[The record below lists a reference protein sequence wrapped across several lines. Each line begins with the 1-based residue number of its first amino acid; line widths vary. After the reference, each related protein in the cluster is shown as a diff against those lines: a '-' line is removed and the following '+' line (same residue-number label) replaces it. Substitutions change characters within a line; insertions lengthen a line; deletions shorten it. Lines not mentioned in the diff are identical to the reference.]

1 MRTTPSSTPSL
12 GGLARK
18 AQLLD
23 CAVDVL
29 VELGFAGTSV
39 AEVARRAGVSKDVV
53 TYHFPTK
60 EDSLGEVVNSLYR
73 EAGEQ
78 IGEATGDSDSVIG
91 ELATYIRSNLTFVA
105 DHPRHVRAV
114 MEVAANMRS
123 ADGPPGGE
131 DPLSAHLLGR
141 VSKVP
146 PAWRRLARTLA
157 ALSGSPRYIQY
168 RGDPPP
174 CDRTHQTPPG
184 PPFGRTA
191 LLSKHALD
199 VLSTEVGCG
208 DSDHRL
214 GILNG

>member
-1 MRTTPSSTPSL
+1 MRTKPSLTPSL

-39 AEVARRAGVSKDVV
+39 AEVARRAGVSKGVV

-60 EDSLGEVVNSLYR
+60 EDLLGEVVASLYR

-78 IGEATGDSDSVIG
+78 IGQATGDSDSVIG

-114 MEVAANMRS
+114 MEVAANMRP

-131 DPLSAHLLGR
+131 DPLSAHLRELIERGQATGEVADVDAGVLAMTIR
-141 VSKVP
+141 ASIDAAAARAACDPTADPRGHAEHLVTIV
-146 PAWRRLARTLA
+146 RR
-157 ALSGSPRYIQY
+157 
-168 RGDPPP
+168 
-174 CDRTHQTPPG
+174 
-184 PPFGRTA
+184 A
-191 LLSKHALD
+191 LLA
-199 VLSTEVGCG
+199 TEP
-208 DSDHRL
+208 R
-214 GILNG
+214 